1 MILDPHVHT
10 IYSIDGY
17 STPRDIAM
25 LAEKGGIIIAIT
37 DHNAIKGS
45 LRASMISRR
54 IITGMEVSSKGGHI
68 VALGIK
74 EPVKKGM
81 DASETVDKIHELG
94 GIAIAAHP
102 FRLRDG
108 LGKKVNS
115 RFDGVEVLNARSSPK
130 VNKKAQEYYSN
141 AKIAKMGGSDAH
153 LLGHVCSCCT
163 RFEGESTEDALEAI
177 RKRKTEPVGKELDIT
192 TIRELKL
199 INFFI
204 LVEKIAGLRYGQNI

>member
-10 IYSIDGY
+10 TYSIDGY
-17 STPRDIAM
+17 NTPRDIAT
-25 LAEKGGIIIAIT
+25 LAEKSGIIIAIT

-45 LRASMISRR
+45 LRASKISKR

-74 EPVKKGM
+74 EPVKKGIS
-81 DASETVDKIHELG
+81 ASETVDRIHELG

-115 RFDGVEVLNARSSPK
+115 KFDGVEVLNARSSQK
-130 VNKKAQEYYSN
+130 ANKKAQEYYSG

-153 LLGHVCSCCT
+153 LLEHICSCST
-163 RFEGESTEDALEAI
+163 RFEGESAEDALEAI

-192 TIRELKL
+192 IIRELKL

-204 LVEKIAGLRYGQNI
+204 FVEKIVGLRDGQNV

>member
-17 STPRDIAM
+17 PTPRDIAM
-25 LAEKGGIIIAIT
+25 LAEKNGIIIAIT

-45 LRASMISRR
+45 LRASMISKR
-54 IITGMEVSSKGGHI
+54 IITGMEVSSKEGHI

-81 DASETVDKIHELG
+81 SASETVDRIHELG

-115 RFDGVEVLNARSSPK
+115 RFDGVEVLNARSSQK
-130 VNKKAQEYYSN
+130 VNKKAQEYYSD
-141 AKIAKMGGSDAH
+141 AKIAKIGGSDAH
-153 LLGHVCSCCT
+153 LLEHVCSCCT

-177 RKRKTEPVGKELDIT
+177 RKHRTEPVGKELDIT

-204 LVEKIAGLRYGQNI
+204 LVEKIVGLRYGQDI